1 MKFCTL
7 ASSSSGNSTLV
18 SAGKTNILIDA
29 GISMRRITA
38 ALGQLGLCPTD
49 LTGILVTHEHTDHV
63 CGLKMLTKHYGIP
76 VYTGRVVAEDL
87 VQMLPELADVITPF
101 TAGVDF
107 ALGDLE
113 IHSFHTPHD
122 VPESV
127 GYRITDGKSVFAYAT
142 DLGTVTQ
149 EVYANIQGADAIV
162 AEANH
167 DLEMLKN
174 GPYPYPL
181 KKRILSDHGHLS
193 NALSGKFCA
202 ALGESGTKKILLA
215 HLSKHNNT
223 PELAYHTV
231 SETMES
237 KGVGVG
243 RDVTLHVAP
252 ADWASALYTV

>member
-1 MKFCTL
+1 
-7 ASSSSGNSTLV
+7 
-18 SAGKTNILIDA
+18 
-29 GISMRRITA
+29 
-38 ALGQLGLCPTD
+38 
-49 LTGILVTHEHTDHV
+49 
-63 CGLKMLTKHYGIP
+63 
-76 VYTGRVVAEDL
+76 
-87 VQMLPELADVITPF
+87 
-101 TAGVDF
+101 
-107 ALGDLE
+107 
-113 IHSFHTPHD
+113 
-122 VPESV
+122 V

-193 NALSGKFCA
+193 NALSGKLCA